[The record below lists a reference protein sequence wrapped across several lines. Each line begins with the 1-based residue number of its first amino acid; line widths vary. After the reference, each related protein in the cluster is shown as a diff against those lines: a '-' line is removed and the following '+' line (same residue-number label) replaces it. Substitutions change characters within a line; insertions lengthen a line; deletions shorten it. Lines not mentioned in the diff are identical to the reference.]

1 MGTDIKSWDAFTAAI
16 GSDGGPSGAYYVGAG
31 GGEMLWLIVAI
42 ILCIVPLVVGSRH
55 ELDAYKK
62 LKK

>member
-1 MGTDIKSWDAFTAAI
+1 MGTSITDWAAVE
-16 GSDGGPSGAYYVGAG
+16 GAYYTGYG
-31 GGEMLWLIVAI
+31 GGEAFWLIVAI
-42 ILCIVPLVVGSRH
+42 VLCIIPLIVGSRH

>member
-1 MGTDIKSWDAFTAAI
+1 MGTEIKDWAAVE
-16 GSDGGPSGAYYVGAG
+16 GAYYTGAG
-31 GGEMLWLIVAI
+31 GGEMMWLILAI
-42 ILCIVPLVVGSRH
+42 VLCIVPLIIGSRH

>member
-1 MGTDIKSWDAFTAAI
+1 MGTDITDWSVITAE
-16 GSDGGPSGAYYVGAG
+16 YYTGAG
-31 GGEMLWLIVAI
+31 GSEALWLIISI
-42 ILCIVPLVVGSRH
+42 ILCIIPLVVGSKH

>member
-1 MGTDIKSWDAFTAAI
+1 MGTDIKDWAVVE
-16 GSDGGPSGAYYVGAG
+16 GAYYTGYGVG
-31 GGEMLWLIVAI
+31 EVFWLIVAVA
-42 ILCIVPLVVGSRH
+42 LCVVPLVVGSRH

>member
-1 MGTDIKSWDAFTAAI
+1 MGTDITDWAAVE
-16 GSDGGPSGAYYVGAG
+16 GAYYVGHG
-31 GGEMLWLIVAI
+31 GGEWPWLIISI
-42 ILCIVPLVVGSRH
+42 ILCIVPLIVGSKH

>member
-1 MGTDIKSWDAFTAAI
+1 MGTSITDWAAV
-16 GSDGGPSGAYYVGAG
+16 DGAMYVGAG
-31 GGEMLWLIVAI
+31 GAEWFWFLVCLV
-42 ILCIVPLVVGSRH
+42 LCIVPLVIGSKH

>member
-1 MGTDIKSWDAFTAAI
+1 MGTHIKDWAAVE
-16 GSDGGPSGAYYVGAG
+16 GAYYTGHG
-31 GGEMLWLIVAI
+31 SGEVVWLLIAI
-42 ILCIVPLVVGSRH
+42 ALCVVPLVVGSRH

>member
-1 MGTDIKSWDAFTAAI
+1 MGTSITDWATVTAE
-16 GSDGGPSGAYYVGAG
+16 YYTGAG
-31 GGEMLWLIVAI
+31 GSEGLWLIVAI
-42 ILCIVPLVVGSRH
+42 VLCIVPLVIGSKH

>member
-1 MGTDIKSWDAFTAAI
+1 MGTSITDWTAVEGAFYT
-16 GSDGGPSGAYYVGAG
+16 GAG
-31 GGEMLWLIVAI
+31 GGEWFWLLVAI
-42 ILCIVPLVVGSRH
+42 ALTIVPLISGTKH

>member
-1 MGTDIKSWDAFTAAI
+1 MGSDIKDWAAVE
-16 GSDGGPSGAYYVGAG
+16 GAYYTGYG
-31 GGEMLWLIVAI
+31 SGELLWLIVAI
-42 ILCIVPLVVGSRH
+42 VLCIVPLVIGSRH

>member
-1 MGTDIKSWDAFTAAI
+1 MGTSITDWSTVTAEYYT
-16 GSDGGPSGAYYVGAG
+16 GPGTEA
-31 GGEMLWLIVAI
+31 LWVFVAI
-42 ILCIVPLVVGSRH
+42 ALCVIPLVVGSKH

>member
-1 MGTDIKSWDAFTAAI
+1 MGTDITDWAAVE
-16 GSDGGPSGAYYVGAG
+16 GAYYTGYG
-31 GGEMLWLIVAI
+31 SGEMWWLLLAIV
-42 ILCIVPLVVGSRH
+42 LCIVALVVGSRH

>member
-1 MGTDIKSWDAFTAAI
+1 MGTEIKDWAAVE
-16 GSDGGPSGAYYVGAG
+16 GAYYTGYGSA
-31 GGEMLWLIVAI
+31 EMFWLLLAVVLCILALIV
-42 ILCIVPLVVGSRH
+42 GSKH

>member
-1 MGTDIKSWDAFTAAI
+1 MGTSITDWSAVSAE
-16 GSDGGPSGAYYVGAG
+16 YYTGAG
-31 GGEMLWLIVAI
+31 GGEALWVIVAI
-42 ILCIVPLVVGSRH
+42 ALCIIPLIVGSKH